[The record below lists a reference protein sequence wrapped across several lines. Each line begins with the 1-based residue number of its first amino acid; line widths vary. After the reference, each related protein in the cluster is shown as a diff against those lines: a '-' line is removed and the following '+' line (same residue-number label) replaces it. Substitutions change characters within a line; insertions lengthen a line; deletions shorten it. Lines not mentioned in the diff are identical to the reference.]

1 MNYTRGIAII
11 GSQRSVA
18 IDNYNT
24 SQIHHSGAN
33 MNSFFCKFSAILLTA
48 FVAIGVSFSATA
60 ETIAIIGTGNV
71 ASALGPGFAQQ
82 GHDIVYG
89 SRDPARAEVLELV
102 ANTSSNATAASQTEA
117 AAQADIVVLAVPGN
131 VAQDVAANLGD
142 LSGKIVIDPT
152 NQLAPADDGFMSHT
166 SATSN
171 AEDIQA
177 MHPGAF
183 VVKAFNT
190 LNYQQMI
197 DPSSSGGPVSIPLA
211 GNDADAK
218 ATVAG
223 LVEGMGLE
231 PVDIG
236 SVRFA
241 HVLEGMLAI
250 WVNAR
255 RSGTPYDYYLRLYPQ
270 Q

>member
-1 MNYTRGIAII
+1 
-11 GSQRSVA
+11 
-18 IDNYNT
+18 
-24 SQIHHSGAN
+24 
-33 MNSFFCKFSAILLTA
+33 MNSVIFRKFSAIVVA
-48 FVAIGVSFSATA
+48 VFVALGMSFSATA
-60 ETIAIIGTGNV
+60 ETIAVIGTGNV

-82 GHDIVYG
+82 GHEIVYG
-89 SRDPARAEVLELV
+89 SREPSRADVLELV
-102 ANTSSNATAASQTEA
+102 ANTGNMATATSQA
-117 AAQADIVVLAVPGN
+117 DAVAQADIVVLAVPGN

-152 NQLAPADDGFMSHT
+152 NQVAPADDGFMSHT

-177 MHPGAF
+177 MHPGAL

-218 ATVAG
+218 ATVAA
-223 LVEGMGLE
+223 LAEGMGLE

-255 RSGTPYDYYLRLYPQ
+255 RSGTPYDYHLRLYPQ